1 MTKSRSKR
9 EPAFIETEIKLPIKD
24 GDGDLKKIRRE
35 LKRLGFYLT
44 RRRVHEDNYLFDFP
58 DRRLRRHGR
67 LLRLRFVGGK
77 SLLTF
82 KGPAGKG
89 PADKGPAGGKGPYKT
104 RTELEFEV
112 GDGGAFMQ
120 VIEKVGFNVSFRYE
134 KYRTT
139 FSEKGLG
146 KRHRGAVAV
155 LDETPIGNFLELEG
169 PPRWIDRVA
178 EGLGYRKKDYI
189 SASYATLYL
198 LDCRRKRRK
207 AGHMVF
213 Q

>member
-1 MTKSRSKR
+1 MTKSRSKQN
-9 EPAFIETEIKLPIKD
+9 PAFIETEIKLPVED
-24 GDGDLKKIRRE
+24 DDLKKIRRS
-35 LKRLGFYLT
+35 LKRLGFRLS
-44 RRRVHEDNYLFDFP
+44 RRRVHEDNYLFDFA
-58 DRRLRRHGR
+58 DRRLRRRGR

-89 PADKGPAGGKGPYKT
+89 PAGGKGPYKT

-112 GDGGAFMQ
+112 RDGKAFRQ
-120 VIEKVGFNVSFRYE
+120 VIEIIGLNVSFRYE

-139 FSEKGLG
+139 FSEEGSG
-146 KRHRGAVAV
+146 KRHSGAVAV

-178 EGLGYRKKDYI
+178 QGLGYRKKDYI
-189 SASYATLYL
+189 SASYATLYR

-213 Q
+213 R

>member
-1 MTKSRSKR
+1 MTKSRSKPK
-9 EPAFIETEIKLPIKD
+9 PAFIETEIKLPVED
-24 GDGDLKKIRRE
+24 EDLKKIRRE
-35 LKRLGFYLT
+35 LKRLGFRVS
-44 RRRVHEDNYLFDFP
+44 RRRVHEDNYLFDFA
-58 DRRLRRHGR
+58 DQRLRRRGQ

-89 PADKGPAGGKGPYKT
+89 PTGKGPAERKGPYKT

-112 GDGGAFMQ
+112 GDGEAFRQ
-120 VIEKVGFNVSFRYE
+120 VIEKIGFNVSFRYE

-139 FSEKGLG
+139 FSEEPE
-146 KRHRGAVAV
+146 KRRSSKAVVV

-178 EGLGYRKKDYI
+178 RGLGYRRKDYI
-189 SASYATLYL
+189 SASYATLNL
-198 LDCRRKRRK
+198 LDCRRKGRK

-213 Q
+213 R

>member
-1 MTKSRSKR
+1 MKKSRSKPK
-9 EPAFIETEIKLPIKD
+9 PAFIETEIKLPVEDD
-24 GDGDLKKIRRE
+24 GLKKIRRS
-35 LKRLGFYLT
+35 LKRLGFRLS
-44 RRRVHEDNYLFDFP
+44 RRRVHEDNYLFDFA
-58 DRRLRRHGR
+58 DRRLRRRGR

-89 PADKGPAGGKGPYKT
+89 PAGGKGPYKT

-112 GDGGAFMQ
+112 RDGKAFRQ
-120 VIEKVGFNVSFRYE
+120 VIEIIGLNVSFRYE

-139 FSEKGLG
+139 FSEEGSG

-178 EGLGYRKKDYI
+178 RGLGYRRKDYI
-189 SASYATLYL
+189 SASYATLYR

-213 Q
+213 R

>member
-1 MTKSRSKR
+1 MTRSRSKPQ
-9 EPAFIETEIKLPIKD
+9 PAFIETEIKLPVED
-24 GDGDLKKIRRE
+24 DDLKKIRQS
-35 LKRLGFYLT
+35 LKRLGFRLS
-44 RRRVHEDNYLFDFP
+44 RRRVHEDNYLFDFA
-58 DRRLRRHGR
+58 DRRLRRRGR

-89 PADKGPAGGKGPYKT
+89 PAGGKGPYKT

-112 GDGGAFMQ
+112 RDGKAFRQ
-120 VIEKVGFNVSFRYE
+120 VIEIIGLNVSFRYE

-139 FSEKGLG
+139 FSEESSG

-178 EGLGYRKKDYI
+178 RGLGFRRKDYI

-207 AGHMVF
+207 AGQMVF
-213 Q
+213 R

>member
-1 MTKSRSKR
+1 MKKSRSKPK
-9 EPAFIETEIKLPIKD
+9 PAFIETEIKLPVED
-24 GDGDLKKIRRE
+24 DNLKKIRRS
-35 LKRLGFYLT
+35 LKRLGFRVS
-44 RRRVHEDNYLFDFP
+44 RRRVHEDNYLFDFA
-58 DRRLRRHGR
+58 DRRLRRRGR

-89 PADKGPAGGKGPYKT
+89 PAGGKGPYKT
-104 RTELEFEV
+104 RTELEFAV
-112 GDGGAFMQ
+112 RDGKAFRQ
-120 VIEKVGFNVSFRYE
+120 VIEIIGLNVSFRYE

-139 FSEKGLG
+139 FSEEGSG
-146 KRHRGAVAV
+146 KRHSGAVAV

-169 PPRWIDRVA
+169 PPGWIDRVA
-178 EGLGYRKKDYI
+178 QGLGYRKKDYI
-189 SASYATLYL
+189 SASYATLYR

-213 Q
+213 R

>member
-1 MTKSRSKR
+1 MTKSRSKPK
-9 EPAFIETEIKLPIKD
+9 PAFIETEIKLPVED
-24 GDGDLKKIRRE
+24 DDLKKIRQS
-35 LKRLGFYLT
+35 LKRLGFRLS
-44 RRRVHEDNYLFDFP
+44 RRRVHEDNYLFDFA
-58 DRRLRRHGR
+58 DRRLRRRGR

-89 PADKGPAGGKGPYKT
+89 PAGGKGPYKT

-112 GDGGAFMQ
+112 RDGKSFRQ
-120 VIEKVGFNVSFRYE
+120 VIENIGFNVSFRYE

-139 FSEKGLG
+139 FSEEGSG

-178 EGLGYRKKDYI
+178 QGLGYRKKDYI
-189 SASYATLYL
+189 SASYARLYL

>member
-1 MTKSRSKR
+1 MKKSRSKPK
-9 EPAFIETEIKLPIKD
+9 PAFIETEIKLPVEDD
-24 GDGDLKKIRRE
+24 GLKKIRRS
-35 LKRLGFYLT
+35 LKRLGFRLS
-44 RRRVHEDNYLFDFP
+44 RRRVHEDNYLFDFA
-58 DRRLRRHGR
+58 DRRLRRRGR

-89 PADKGPAGGKGPYKT
+89 PAGGKGPYKT
-104 RTELEFEV
+104 RTELEFAV
-112 GDGGAFMQ
+112 RDGKAFRQ
-120 VIEKVGFNVSFRYE
+120 VIEIIGLNVSFRYE

-139 FSEKGLG
+139 FSEEGSG
-146 KRHRGAVAV
+146 KRHSGAVAV

-178 EGLGYRKKDYI
+178 QGLGYRKKDYI
-189 SASYATLYL
+189 SASYATLYR

-213 Q
+213 R

>member
-1 MTKSRSKR
+1 MKKSRSKPK
-9 EPAFIETEIKLPIKD
+9 PASIETEIKLPVED
-24 GDGDLKKIRRE
+24 DDLKKIRRS
-35 LKRLGFYLT
+35 LKQLGFHLT
-44 RRRVHEDNYLFDFP
+44 RRRVYEDNYLFDFA
-58 DRRLRRHGR
+58 DRRLRRRGR

-89 PADKGPAGGKGPYKT
+89 ATGKGRAGGKGPYKT

-112 GDGGAFMQ
+112 RDGKAFRQ
-120 VIEKVGFNVSFRYE
+120 VIEIIRLNVSFRYE

-139 FSEKGLG
+139 FSEKGSG

-178 EGLGYRKKDYI
+178 QGLGYRKKDYI

-213 Q
+213 R

>member
-1 MTKSRSKR
+1 MTKSRTKPK
-9 EPAFIETEIKLPIKD
+9 PAFIETEIKLPVED
-24 GDGDLKKIRRE
+24 DDLKKIRRR
-35 LKRLGFYLT
+35 LKRLGFRLS
-44 RRRVHEDNYLFDFP
+44 RRRVHEDNYLFDFA
-58 DRRLRRHGR
+58 DRRLRRRGR

-89 PADKGPAGGKGPYKT
+89 PAGGKGPYKT
-104 RTELEFEV
+104 RTELEFAV
-112 GDGGAFMQ
+112 RDGKAFRQ
-120 VIEKVGFNVSFRYE
+120 VIEIIGLNVSFRYE

-139 FSEKGLG
+139 FSEEGSG

-169 PPRWIDRVA
+169 PPGWIDRVA
-178 EGLGYRKKDYI
+178 QGLGYRKKDYI
-189 SASYATLYL
+189 SASYATLYR

-213 Q
+213 R

>member
-1 MTKSRSKR
+1 MTKSRSKPK
-9 EPAFIETEIKLPIKD
+9 PAFIETEIKLPVED
-24 GDGDLKKIRRE
+24 DDLKKIRRS
-35 LKRLGFYLT
+35 LKRLGFRLS
-44 RRRVHEDNYLFDFP
+44 RRRVHEDNYLFDFA
-58 DRRLRRHGR
+58 DRRLWRRGE

-89 PADKGPAGGKGPYKT
+89 PTGKRPAGGKGPYKT

-112 GDGGAFMQ
+112 RDGKAFRQ
-120 VIEKVGFNVSFRYE
+120 VIEIIGLNVSFRYE

-139 FSEKGLG
+139 FSEEGSG
-146 KRHRGAVAV
+146 KRHSGAVAV

-178 EGLGYRKKDYI
+178 QGLGYRRKDYI
-189 SASYATLYL
+189 SASYATLNL
-198 LDCRRKRRK
+198 LDCRRKGRK

-213 Q
+213 R